1 MVSQGG
7 QPTVKASGSS
17 FFSGPVSRSPLNVTE
32 VPSGCRLA
40 LRVRAGARQERI
52 IGPHGGAL
60 KVSVNAPP
68 QRGQANRA
76 VLDLI
81 SGALGLPAGRVE
93 IVKGVASP
101 DKIVQIKGL
110 TASELLKRL
119 LAKG

>member
-1 MVSQGG
+1 M
-7 QPTVKASGSS
+7 
-17 FFSGPVSRSPLNVTE
+17 TE

-68 QRGQANRA
+68 ERGLANRA

-81 SGALGLPAGRVE
+81 RGTLGLPAGRVQ
-93 IVKGVASP
+93 IVKGESTP
-101 DKIVQIKGL
+101 DKVVQIEGL
-110 TASELLKRL
+110 TPGELLEKLRV
-119 LAKG
+119 KG